1 MKYSIDKLVH
11 KDEFNNNFEIDLGG
25 RNLII
30 TGNNGS
36 GKTNLLKRLYSVLEQ
51 RLVSIGD
58 NTLTKAIEKLN
69 EAEEQLRKRL
79 PGDSLYDYFLKQKNE
94 ATRFIDNEKK
104 FSITFNDERD
114 FKVSIHERKSII
126 RFFEATR
133 QASILGDGS
142 ISGMEKLLQEHKQLS
157 LTKDS
162 GILFERYLVSYWN
175 YGLLQKGSGNDIEAE
190 RVFSWIEKINQDLKV
205 LFEDESLTLD
215 FNLAELR
222 IYLKQ
227 NGKAPFRLD
236 QLSSGFSSVLSIY
249 ADLLVKVELEKLA
262 RHEISGIVLIDEI
275 DAHLHVTLQK
285 KVFSFFS
292 SAFPNIQFI
301 ITTHSPFVV
310 QSVSDCIIFNLS
322 TLETMYDL
330 SMYSYTSIIKGLLG
344 ETSESDTLK
353 EKIKLLESIYNDQ
366 QINVLEL
373 QKVVGELEP
382 YIDKMDAASKVK
394 IALAQNKIIEILGG
408 NYYV

>member
-285 KVFSFFS
+285 KVLSFSS

-301 ITTHSPFVV
+301 ITPHSPFVV

-408 NYYV
+408 

>member
-394 IALAQNKIIEILGG
+394 IALAQNKIIEIPGG
-408 NYYV
+408 

>member
-94 ATRFIDNEKK
+94 ATSFIDNEKK

-408 NYYV
+408 

>member
-1 MKYSIDKLVH
+1 
-11 KDEFNNNFEIDLGG
+11 EFNNNFEIDLGG

-408 NYYV
+408 

>member
-1 MKYSIDKLVH
+1 MKFSIDKLIH
-11 KDEFNNNFEIDLGG
+11 KDDFGNDFEINLEGK
-25 RNLII
+25 NLII

-36 GKTNLLKRLYSVLEQ
+36 GKTNLLRKLNASLERKLVSAGNNTLEQ
-51 RLVSIGD
+51 AENRLR
-58 NTLTKAIEKLN
+58 
-69 EAEEQLRKRL
+69 EAEGRL
-79 PGDSLYDYFLKQKNE
+79 INIHPGDALYNHYCKQRDDAKS
-94 ATRFIDNEKK
+94 TIDGEKS
-104 FSITFNDERD
+104 FSITFNDEIN
-114 FKVSIHERKSII
+114 FKISIHQRKSII

-133 QASILGDGS
+133 QASIRGDGS

-157 LTKDS
+157 LNLDS
-162 GILFERYLVSYWN
+162 GVMFERYLVSYWN
-175 YGLLQKGSGNDIEAE
+175 YGLLQKGSGNDAEAG
-190 RVFSWIEKINQDLKV
+190 RVFNWIAKINQDLKV
-205 LFEDESLTLD
+205 LFEDESLELD
-215 FNLAELR
+215 FDFSELR

-249 ADLLVKVELEKLA
+249 TDLLVKVELEKLS

-285 KVFSFFS
+285 IVFSFFNT
-292 SAFPNIQFI
+292 AFPNIQFI

-344 ETSESDTLK
+344 ETSGSETLK
-353 EKIKLLESIYNDQ
+353 EKIKSLESIFKKSE
-366 QINVLEL
+366 INVVEL
-373 QKVVGELEP
+373 QKLVGELEP
-382 YIDKMDAASKVK
+382 YIDKMDAGSKVK
-394 IALAQNKIIEILGG
+394 VALAQNKIIELLGE
-408 NYYV
+408 

>member
-236 QLSSGFSSVLSIY
+236 QLSSGISSVISIY

-408 NYYV
+408 

>member
-1 MKYSIDKLVH
+1 RSVMKYSIDKLVH

-408 NYYV
+408 

>member
-1 MKYSIDKLVH
+1 MVH

-408 NYYV
+408 

>member
-1 MKYSIDKLVH
+1 VH

-408 NYYV
+408 

>member
-175 YGLLQKGSGNDIEAE
+175 YGLLQKGSGDDIEAE

-408 NYYV
+408 

>member
-1 MKYSIDKLVH
+1 KLVH

-408 NYYV
+408 

>member
-104 FSITFNDERD
+104 FSITFNDEGD

-133 QASILGDGS
+133 QASRLGDGS

-373 QKVVGELEP
+373 QKVVGELET

-408 NYYV
+408 

>member
-1 MKYSIDKLVH
+1 
-11 KDEFNNNFEIDLGG
+11 
-25 RNLII
+25 
-30 TGNNGS
+30 
-36 GKTNLLKRLYSVLEQ
+36 
-51 RLVSIGD
+51 
-58 NTLTKAIEKLN
+58 LN

-408 NYYV
+408 

>member
-11 KDEFNNNFEIDLGG
+11 KDKFNNNFEIDLGG

-408 NYYV
+408 

>member
-310 QSVSDCIIFNLS
+310 QSVSDC
-322 TLETMYDL
+322 
-330 SMYSYTSIIKGLLG
+330 
-344 ETSESDTLK
+344 
-353 EKIKLLESIYNDQ
+353 
-366 QINVLEL
+366 
-373 QKVVGELEP
+373 
-382 YIDKMDAASKVK
+382 
-394 IALAQNKIIEILGG
+394 
-408 NYYV
+408 

>member
-1 MKYSIDKLVH
+1 
-11 KDEFNNNFEIDLGG
+11 NNFEIDLGG

-408 NYYV
+408 

>member
-25 RNLII
+25 RNLIL

-36 GKTNLLKRLYSVLEQ
+36 GKTHLLKRLYSVLEQ

-408 NYYV
+408 

>member
-190 RVFSWIEKINQDLKV
+190 RVFSWIEKINQDLKL

-408 NYYV
+408 

>member
-25 RNLII
+25 KNLII

-69 EAEEQLRKRL
+69 EAEEQLRARL

-94 ATRFIDNEKK
+94 ATRFIDNEEK
-104 FSITFNDERD
+104 FSINFNDERD

-142 ISGMEKLLQEHKQLS
+142 ILGMEKLLQEHKQLS
-157 LTKDS
+157 LTNDS

-373 QKVVGELEP
+373 QKLVGELEP

-408 NYYV
+408 

>member
-1 MKYSIDKLVH
+1 
-11 KDEFNNNFEIDLGG
+11 DEFNNNFEIDLGG

-79 PGDSLYDYFLKQKNE
+79 PGDSLYDYSLKQKNE

-408 NYYV
+408 

>member
-408 NYYV
+408 

>member
-175 YGLLQKGSGNDIEAE
+175 YGLLQKGSGNNIEAE

-408 NYYV
+408 

>member
-69 EAEEQLRKRL
+69 EAEEQVRKRL

-408 NYYV
+408 

>member
-1 MKYSIDKLVH
+1 MKYSIDKLVR

-69 EAEEQLRKRL
+69 EAEEQVRKRL

-408 NYYV
+408 

>member
-36 GKTNLLKRLYSVLEQ
+36 GNTNLLKRLYSVLEQ

-408 NYYV
+408 

>member
-1 MKYSIDKLVH
+1 
-11 KDEFNNNFEIDLGG
+11 GG

-408 NYYV
+408 

>member
-162 GILFERYLVSYWN
+162 GILFERYLASYWN

-408 NYYV
+408 

>member
-292 SAFPNIQFI
+292 LAFPNIQFI

-408 NYYV
+408 